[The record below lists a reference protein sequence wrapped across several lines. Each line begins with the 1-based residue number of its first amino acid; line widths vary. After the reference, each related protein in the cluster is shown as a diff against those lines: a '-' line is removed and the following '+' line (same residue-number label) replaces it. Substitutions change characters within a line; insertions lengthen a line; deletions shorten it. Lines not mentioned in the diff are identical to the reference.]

1 MDFNSTKFVI
11 FNVYLPYQCNDN
23 EEDYITCLSGLKE
36 FIEGLDITNFLIIG
50 DWNANLSNYGTT
62 LFQPLMLDFCNEN
75 QLTISSKWFLPE
87 STYTHVHTREDN
99 CYYSWL
105 YHVVSSSDCHKAIRN
120 MTVHYD
126 MSDDDHIPISFSL
139 QVESLPQLTSFKNDI
154 NGKIKW
160 DCVLD
165 KNIKHYYERTAQAL
179 GEIEIPVNSVLCT
192 KCDCS
197 DTKHTD
203 DIEKLFNAIKSA
215 LYNAS
220 DHIMPGNSK
229 YSPRPGWNEYV
240 SDLYDFSRETRRMWL
255 DHGKPRQGLVHN
267 MFVKSKLRFKLALRY
282 ITKNED
288 ALRRESLAKKLSQL
302 SSNDFWKEISSI
314 NNSRAMLPTS
324 IEDASGADEICKLWK
339 NHFESIFNC
348 LKNVSKSPM
357 NYVMNCTFNE
367 IKVSINEVKDA
378 IQNLVLNKSCGSDN
392 IYAEHIKYASEKL
405 IPLISICFTSC
416 FVHGFLPTSLLTV
429 VLVPIIKNKAGNVN
443 AIDNYRPVALSNI
456 FCKVLEIVILG
467 RIKNYLSTSSN
478 QFGFKKKHG
487 TDLCIYTLKEIVS
500 LYTRSKGC
508 VFAGFL
514 DASKAF
520 DRVNHS
526 LLFEKLAK

>member
-1 MDFNSTKFVI
+1 
-11 FNVYLPYQCNDN
+11 
-23 EEDYITCLSGLKE
+23 
-36 FIEGLDITNFLIIG
+36 
-50 DWNANLSNYGTT
+50 
-62 LFQPLMLDFCNEN
+62 
-75 QLTISSKWFLPE
+75 
-87 STYTHVHTREDN
+87 
-99 CYYSWL
+99 
-105 YHVVSSSDCHKAIRN
+105 

-165 KNIKHYYERTAQAL
+165 KNIKHYYDRTAQAL

-220 DHIMPGNSK
+220 DHIIPDNSK

-288 ALRRESLAKKLSQL
+288 ALRRESLAKKLS
-302 SSNDFWKEISSI
+302 
-314 NNSRAMLPTS
+314 
-324 IEDASGADEICKLWK
+324 
-339 NHFESIFNC
+339 
-348 LKNVSKSPM
+348 
-357 NYVMNCTFNE
+357 
-367 IKVSINEVKDA
+367 
-378 IQNLVLNKSCGSDN
+378 
-392 IYAEHIKYASEKL
+392 
-405 IPLISICFTSC
+405 
-416 FVHGFLPTSLLTV
+416 
-429 VLVPIIKNKAGNVN
+429 
-443 AIDNYRPVALSNI
+443 
-456 FCKVLEIVILG
+456 
-467 RIKNYLSTSSN
+467 
-478 QFGFKKKHG
+478 
-487 TDLCIYTLKEIVS
+487 
-500 LYTRSKGC
+500 
-508 VFAGFL
+508 
-514 DASKAF
+514 
-520 DRVNHS
+520 
-526 LLFEKLAK
+526 